1 MLVSCLLLVVGFV
14 LLIKGADFF
23 VEGASNVAKRFNVSP
38 LIIGLTIVA
47 FGTSLPEASVSISA
61 GIAGS
66 NDLSL
71 SNIVGSNIFN
81 LLVVI
86 GVSVLFTDMAIDKK
100 VLKREFPLS
109 IIATLL
115 LWFMITPVIIGK
127 QNLSRLDGV
136 ILLVLFAGFL
146 FVNIY
151 ECLKANKAL
160 SEKEKEENRKIK
172 LFKNIILL
180 IVGLAGIIFG
190 GDLIVKNATNIATM
204 LGVSETLIGL
214 TIVALGTSLPELV
227 TSIVALCK
235 GSNDIAIGN
244 VVGSNLFNIL
254 FILGASSTLSPLSVD
269 SKLAIDTLILL
280 GASILTFVFCVSGK
294 KVTKWEGIVMLLIYF
309 AYLAY
314 MFIREGIFTF

>member
-115 LWFMITPVIIGK
+115 LWFMITPVIIDK

-172 LFKNIILL
+172 LFKNIIVL

-244 VVGSNLFNIL
+244 AVGSNLFNIL

-280 GASILTFVFCVSGK
+280 GASILTYVFCVSGK

-309 AYLAY
+309 VYLAY